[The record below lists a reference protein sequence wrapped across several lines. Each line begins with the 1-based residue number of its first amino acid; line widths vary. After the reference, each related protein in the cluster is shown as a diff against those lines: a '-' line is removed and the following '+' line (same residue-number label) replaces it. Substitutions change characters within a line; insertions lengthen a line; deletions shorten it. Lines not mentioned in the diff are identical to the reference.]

1 MKRVAHRFQISCR
14 IRAITAQ
21 SREPPTRLPVNH
33 QPARVTRATVV
44 VPGRMPG
51 THNVRL
57 DQPPSRAPV
66 TYVVQRNLSFARAK
80 RDRGLLDPFELA
92 REMQTFLFP
101 PVSDQNQPLQAPPS
115 PRPDAARAAHQRHI
129 LKDRT
134 TYSAANSIER
144 SALMPHRRRQLAS
157 LQVMLF

>member
-1 MKRVAHRFQISCR
+1 EREPVEWSRGWDACEDRTRLSAPYLLPGAANDRLQPGMRECMKRVAHRFQISCR

-80 RDRGLLDPFELA
+80 RDRGLLDPFEPA

-101 PVSDQNQPLQAPPS
+101 PVS
-115 PRPDAARAAHQRHI
+115 
-129 LKDRT
+129 
-134 TYSAANSIER
+134 
-144 SALMPHRRRQLAS
+144 
-157 LQVMLF
+157 